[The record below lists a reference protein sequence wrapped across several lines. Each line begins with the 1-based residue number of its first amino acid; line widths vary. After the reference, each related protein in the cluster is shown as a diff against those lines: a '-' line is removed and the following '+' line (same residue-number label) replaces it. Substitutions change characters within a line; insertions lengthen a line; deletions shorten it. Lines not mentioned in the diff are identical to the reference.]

1 MKAWLWLAIV
11 GAGALAPAVGVAQS
25 NVGGG
30 NAVPGRT
37 GAASWPI
44 NSYMQPD
51 EITRADVAIEQAG
64 RGEIGGTVQWSAPS
78 GARGTISVADEI
90 YRPGQPVCR
99 EFAVVANLPARTE
112 TRWQAQVGGG
122 PFGSRSVETNTQ
134 TTPAGNYRFTW
145 TACQAGAG
153 WTPR

>member
-1 MKAWLWLAIV
+1 MKAWLLGAV
-11 GAGALAPAVGVAQS
+11 CAGAFAFALPAVAQS

-30 NAVPGRT
+30 GGGNGRT
-37 GAASWPI
+37 GAASWSI

-51 EITRADVAIEQAG
+51 EIARADAAIEQAG

-78 GARGTISVADEI
+78 GARGAITVADEI
-90 YRPGQPVCR
+90 FLPGQPVCR
-99 EFAVVANLPARTE
+99 EFTVTASLPARSE
-112 TRWQAQVGGG
+112 ARWQTQGGG
-122 PFGSRSVETNTQ
+122 GAFGTRTVETQSQ

-145 TACQAGAG
+145 TACRIGAG